1 MATSKVLQFLVGKS
15 NKGKYPAVCGSE
27 LSVNMY
33 RGDNNG
39 VTFQES
45 CTGIKSVQ
53 TITGR
58 CRGSYVSTTGLSSE
72 HSKEDMFAVFG
83 NVLYR
88 ITETGKQKIFTVAP
102 NGRRV
107 SFAETGGMV
116 PYMLVADGAN
126 LFWYSL
132 QDGRWGKIQLPQSME
147 ADSHTIKPTHVAVV
161 NGTVVVNDIDSGYC
175 YYSYR
180 YPLATDTREVFDLD
194 NGNVQYESDN
204 ITVKMKTVDSFDWVF
219 LDDYGVPMFFSTVS
233 SSDSVNGLCAVG
245 AYLYVFGPKSIEIKS
260 YLGQEN
266 NTWSDLYFSVQSSI
280 GLESP
285 DSLCTI
291 GNTVFFVSTG
301 QQRGKTV
308 MSITGTN
315 FEPVSENWL
324 EEKLESESTSSSFGF
339 TYATGHHQFVVMQLE
354 TLRETWVYDIS
365 TGEWHQRTSRNPNS
379 GLETQWRGSSAAYW
393 HQKMWVFTKDGM
405 VGKLEGFTEDY
416 VGGVTLPVIRH
427 RQSPVFVSDNRP
439 FVIEELALECN
450 VGCNEDYKEDPEVLL
465 EVSKDGGMT
474 FGNTRSTKFGRTGQY
489 SHRVRFHAL
498 GMVRQCVLK
507 VTFSEPMDFVLTDAD
522 VRAGRTMAM
531 I

>member
-33 RGDNNG
+33 RGDNAG

-45 CTGIKSVQ
+45 CPGIHKVQ
-53 TITGR
+53 AVNGR
-58 CRGSYVSTTGLSSE
+58 CRGSYVSTTGLKSE

-83 NVLYR
+83 NSLYR
-88 ITETGKQKIFTVAP
+88 ITETGRTKIFSVAP

-107 SFAETGGMV
+107 CFAETGGMA

-126 LFWYSL
+126 LFYYDL
-132 QDGRWGKIQLPQSME
+132 QEGTWGKIQLPESVE
-147 ADSHTIKPTHVAVV
+147 TDRHIVKPTHVAVV
-161 NGTVVVNDIDSGYC
+161 NGTIVINDIDSGYC

-180 YPLATDTREVFDLD
+180 YPLATATREVFDLKD
-194 NGNVQYESDN
+194 GEVQYEPDG
-204 ITVKMKTVDSFDWVF
+204 ITVKMKPVKSADWVF
-219 LDDYGVPMFFSTVS
+219 LDDYGVQMFFSTVS
-233 SSDSVNGLCAVG
+233 SSDSVNGLIAVG
-245 AYLYVFGPKSIEIKS
+245 AYLYVFGPKSVEIKS

-266 NTWSDLYFSVQSSI
+266 NTWSDLYFSVQSTI

-291 GNTVFFVSTG
+291 GNSVFFVSTG
-301 QQRGKTV
+301 AQRGKTV

-315 FEPVSENWL
+315 FQPVSENWL

-365 TGEWHQRTSRNPNS
+365 TSEWHQRTSRNISS
-379 GLETQWRGSSAAYW
+379 GLETQWRGASAAYW
-393 HQKMWVFTKDGM
+393 HQQMWVFTKDGV
-405 VGKLEGFTEDY
+405 VGRLEGWVEDY
-416 VGGVTLPVIRH
+416 ADGTSLPVIRH

-439 FVIEELALECN
+439 FVMEELALECN
-450 VGCNEDYKEDPEVLL
+450 VGCNEDYREDPEVLL
-465 EVSKDGGMT
+465 EISKDGGMT
-474 FGNTRSTKFGRTGQY
+474 FGNTRSTRFGRTGQY
-489 SHRVRFHAL
+489 SHRVRFHAM
-498 GMVRQCVLK
+498 GMVRQCVVR
-507 VTFSEPMDFVLTDAD
+507 VTFSEPMDFVITDAD
-522 VRAGRTMAM
+522 VRAGRTGAM